1 MVKTSKMIK
10 KAKSC
15 FTLENLIGLILAIL
29 VLFEVPV
36 EQSVKNT
43 LNSPPGMILSLVIL
57 LLLFVFFNPVVAIL
71 FLIYLYECVKNTGI
85 NLGRHIPKSVSDIV
99 TKNAVMQRINE
110 NIQRRDSDKV
120 ELNTIQR
127 MAPLVTKRENPKAS
141 FEPKKDPVP
150 YEAV

>member
-1 MVKTSKMIK
+1 
-10 KAKSC
+10 
-15 FTLENLIGLILAIL
+15 
-29 VLFEVPV
+29 
-36 EQSVKNT
+36 
-43 LNSPPGMILSLVIL
+43 MILSLVIL

-71 FLIYLYECVKNTGI
+71 FLIYLYECAKNTGI

-99 TKNAVMQRINE
+99 TKNAIMQRIND

-127 MAPLVTKRENPKAS
+127 MAPLVMKRENPQAS
-141 FEPKKDPVP
+141 FEPKKDPVA